1 MATRGFVGNR
11 RRLLREWPLSASHA
25 MSVPHCASCD
35 DSCSENRA
43 PEKPTSIGD
52 RLRGHR
58 LALDRSQRTETSS
71 SLSIRTR
78 DNRALEGQVDSRT
91 DQHQLWIRQQSEH
104 IVLIT
109 PVRWDAIASA
119 ALDDA
124 PIEIASLVEMAS
136 RLASA
141 GPVAFLAQHEVIDP
155 PQDVLLSAPQVHPHD
170 PGARMTPTTR
180 VTNIEIAARLVNFD
194 RDVEVDGIEVAVV
207 VLDTQGYPVPVR
219 GSLSGNLIVERVNS
233 HTGRARFENVQRWS
247 QPVATADFVEG
258 TAFYRLPFRT
268 VRPEMDL
275 ALRSQGLLNVRL
287 GVAGQGN
294 YEGDRPGGHSTAQ
307 PGSRHAAVADRQP
320 LLSRRTHGGIRPLLP
335 GQLR

>member
-1 MATRGFVGNR
+1 MTAAQRTG
-11 RRLLREWPLSASHA
+11 LLRSQLLLGIACAVIGWLSTAVSA
-25 MSVPHCASCD
+25 
-35 DSCSENRA
+35 
-43 PEKPTSIGD
+43 
-52 RLRGHR
+52 
-58 LALDRSQRTETSS
+58 ETSS

-124 PIEIASLVEMAS
+124 PIEIASLVEMAP

-155 PQDVLLSAPQVHPHD
+155 PQDVLPSAPQVHPHH
-170 PGARMTPTTR
+170 PGARMTPATR

-294 YEGDRPGGHSTAQ
+294 YEATVP
-307 PGSRHAAVADRQP
+307 VA
-320 LLSRRTHGGIRPLLP
+320 IRPLNPVRDTL
-335 GQLR
+335 QLRTGSRFYRGELTGESGRSYRDHSGEGAPVWTPYNVIGVGVYP